1 MSGSGYT
8 NDADEIVARQAL
20 SEREKAQRGFA
31 FHGDMDDE
39 LTADRVKAR
48 ELTYAYNHH
57 PWNPYTGPGYTFV
70 DQFGPDSRQQILADL
85 FRVSLDKAK
94 GLFIEPPL
102 AVDYGYNI
110 KFKGGF
116 YANVNC
122 VFLDGAEIYIGD
134 RTAFAPGVHV
144 YTGTHST
151 SVTERRG
158 WYDRALP
165 VSIGDDCWIGGHA
178 TILPGTIIGDGCTVA
193 AGAVCKGTYPP
204 NSVIGGVP
212 ARVLK
217 TLETARPMDQPG
229 GIIDPKDPS
238 LVQPLPKSEGRD
250 AFSRAKE
257 LEEMRRVAEGK
268 KAEGKAAGG
277 IQAALGL

>member
-1 MSGSGYT
+1 MSS
-8 NDADEIVARQAL
+8 NDAADAAL
-20 SEREKAQRGFA
+20 ADAALTEREKAARGFA

-57 PWNPYTGPGYTFV
+57 PWQPYFPGYTFV
-70 DQFGPDSRQQILADL
+70 SQFGPDSRHQLLADL
-85 FRVSLDKAK
+85 FRVPLEKAK
-94 GLFIEPPL
+94 GLFFEPPF

-122 VFLDGAEIYIGD
+122 VFLDGAEIHIGD

-151 SVTERRG
+151 SVIERRG

-165 VSIGDDCWIGGHA
+165 VTIGDDCWIGGHA

-204 NSVIGGVP
+204 NSIIGGVP
-212 ARVLK
+212 ARVLR
-217 TLETARPMDQPG
+217 TLDAPPAMDQPG
-229 GIIDPKDPS
+229 GVIDPKDPS
-238 LVQPLPKSEGRD
+238 LTQPLPGMAGRD
-250 AFSRAKE
+250 AWSRREE
-257 LEEMRRVAEGK
+257 LAGLRKVAEEGQ
-268 KAEGKAAGG
+268 AEGKAAGVIHG
-277 IQAALGL
+277 ALGL